1 MITTLE
7 RPKKAISRTKTE
19 IFNHKKKVYI
29 SVFDATEKQE
39 FTLNFKNEDV
49 AYEFATRFRKTLKEV
64 AERGHY
70 MNSEKITMYV
80 NPSEGWGRITFNED
94 AYEFKYADF
103 TNPKECH
110 RTLATLSWGDSAD

>member
-70 MNSEKITMYV
+70 MNSEKISMYV
-80 NPSEGWGRITFNED
+80 SPSVGWGRITFNED

-110 RTLATLSWGDSAD
+110 RTLATLIWGDSAD

>member
-70 MNSEKITMYV
+70 MNSEKISMYV
-80 NPSEGWGRITFNED
+80 NPAEGWGRITFNED

-110 RTLATLSWGDSAD
+110 RTLATLIWGDSAD

>member
-29 SVFDATEKQE
+29 SVFDVTERQE

-70 MNSEKITMYV
+70 MNSEKISMFV
-80 NPSEGWGRITFNED
+80 SPSEGWGRITFNED

-110 RTLATLSWGDSAD
+110 RTLATLIWGDSAD

>member
-49 AYEFATRFRKTLKEV
+49 AYEFATRFRKALGEV
-64 AERGHY
+64 NKRGHY
-70 MNSEKITMYV
+70 MTSEKISMFV
-80 NPSEGWGRITFNED
+80 NPSNRWGRITFNED

-110 RTLATLSWGDSAD
+110 NTLATLIWGDSAD